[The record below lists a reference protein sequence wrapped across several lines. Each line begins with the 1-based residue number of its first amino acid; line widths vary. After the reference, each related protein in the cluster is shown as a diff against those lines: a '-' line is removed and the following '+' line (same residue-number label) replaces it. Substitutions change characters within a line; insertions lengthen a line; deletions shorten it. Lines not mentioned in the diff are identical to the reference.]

1 MDTIHRSVLYK
12 EALRQLAIKPG
23 GVYVD
28 ATLGAGGH
36 TKGILE
42 KKVKVLAID
51 IDPQVLKNAAKAFS
65 LRLSTEDDTLFASS
79 DKLTLVQGNFANI
92 REIAHRFR
100 VWETPGVLF
109 DLGLSSDQLQ
119 DEKRGLSFSR
129 NGSLDMRMSP
139 ALQVTAADLVNGL
152 NEREL
157 YDLFTKYGEE
167 RSSRRIARAIVTAR
181 VERKIETT
189 FDLVNVIEGVVPR
202 KEKIHPATRVFQAL
216 RIVVNDELNNLKKG
230 LEGATSLL
238 KKDGRIVVIS
248 FHSLEDRIVKR
259 FFKEQSGLK
268 ALTQKPITPSEE
280 EILENPRARSAK
292 MRVAERI

>member
-1 MDTIHRSVLYK
+1 MDAIHRSVLYK

-23 GVYVD
+23 GVYID

-36 TKGILE
+36 TKGMLE

-65 LRLSTEDDTLFASS
+65 LTLSREDDTLFAIS
-79 DKLTLVQGNFANI
+79 DKLTIVQGNFANI
-92 REIAHRFR
+92 REIAHRSR

-119 DEKRGLSFSR
+119 DEKRGFSFSR
-129 NGSLDMRMSP
+129 DGPLDMRMSP

-230 LEGATSLL
+230 LEGAASLL

>member
-1 MDTIHRSVLYK
+1 
-12 EALRQLAIKPG
+12 
-23 GVYVD
+23 
-28 ATLGAGGH
+28 
-36 TKGILE
+36 
-42 KKVKVLAID
+42 
-51 IDPQVLKNAAKAFS
+51 
-65 LRLSTEDDTLFASS
+65 
-79 DKLTLVQGNFANI
+79 
-92 REIAHRFR
+92 
-100 VWETPGVLF
+100 
-109 DLGLSSDQLQ
+109 
-119 DEKRGLSFSR
+119 
-129 NGSLDMRMSP
+129 MRMSP

-230 LEGATSLL
+230 LEGAASLL

-292 MRVAERI
+292 MRVAVRM

>member
-1 MDTIHRSVLYK
+1 MKTIHKSVLYK
-12 EALRQLAIKPG
+12 EVLQQLAIKPG
-23 GVYVD
+23 QVYID
-28 ATLGAGGH
+28 ATLGGGGH
-36 TKGILE
+36 TRGILE
-42 KKVKVLAID
+42 KKAKVLAID
-51 IDPQVLKNAAKAFS
+51 IDSQVLKNAAKEFS
-65 LRLSTEDDTLFASS
+65 LKLSTQDDTLFASS
-79 DKLTLVQGNFANI
+79 DKLTIVQGNFANI
-92 REIAHRFR
+92 QKIAHQFR
-100 VWETPGVLF
+100 VWEAPGVLF

-119 DEKRGLSFSR
+119 DEKRGFSFSK
-129 NGSLDMRMSP
+129 GGPLDMRMSP
-139 ALQVTAADLVNGL
+139 TLQVTAADLVSGL

-230 LEGATSLL
+230 LEGAASLL

-268 ALTQKPITPSEE
+268 ALTQKPITPGEE

-292 MRVAERI
+292 MRVAVRM

>member
-65 LRLSTEDDTLFASS
+65 LTLSREDDTLFAIS
-79 DKLTLVQGNFANI
+79 DKLTIVQGNFANI

-259 FFKEQSGLK
+259 FFKEQSSLT

-292 MRVAERI
+292 MRVAVRM